1 MNNRPRPIRYPDE
14 VPPAASA
21 ATVQPPVT
29 HKMPDT
35 FEEAAPNL
43 MPTIQS
49 RAIAEARSLL
59 INNETPADRGFVGIP
74 YAEHLAICIVHDT
87 PDTKHYLTTAD
98 FEKWDVPVA
107 EIVQTAFRN
116 LGHLKNDFRFPFKD
130 GRVFR
135 SFSDDTYDAARLLLP
150 PSFFEQLPVRGTHV
164 AMVPHPNLLLITGD
178 DDQEGLSIVLREAQQ
193 LMTEPLAI
201 GPFTVRRSEVG
212 WEPWSPDYSPEDR
225 RTFDRLML
233 DTRERDYASQ
243 QKVLADC
250 EFARPAADQQFIASY
265 KRLRED
271 VVAGIQTMCVWTKNA
286 PSLLPKTDAI
296 AFVAGTEVKGLVPW
310 SLVADEMKD
319 ELKPVGLYP
328 ERYAVR
334 SFPTDT
340 QLHMLVEEATRQGV
354 VLDRLR

>member
-1 MNNRPRPIRYPDE
+1 MSDYPRPIRYPDQ
-14 VPPAASA
+14 VLPTAPVAAA
-21 ATVQPPVT
+21 QRPVT
-29 HKMPDT
+29 HEMPTT

-43 MPTIQS
+43 MPMIQS
-49 RAIAEARSLL
+49 RAMAEARGIL
-59 INNETPADRGFVGIP
+59 ISTETPADRGVIGIP
-74 YAEHLAICIVHDT
+74 YAEHLAICVAHDA
-87 PDTKHYLTTAD
+87 PETKCYLTASD
-98 FEKWDVPVA
+98 FDKWGVPVA

-116 LGHLKNDFRFPFKD
+116 LTQLQNDFRSQFKD

-135 SFSDDTYDAARLLLP
+135 SFADDTYDATRLLLP
-150 PSFFEQLPVRGTHV
+150 HSSFEQLPVRGTHV

-178 DDQEGLSIVLREAQQ
+178 DDPEGLSIVLREAQQ

-201 GPFTVRRSEVG
+201 GPFTLRRSEVG

-233 DTRERDYASQ
+233 DTRERDYARQ
-243 QKVLADC
+243 QKVLADR

-286 PSLLPKTDAI
+286 QSLLPKTDAI
-296 AFVAGTEVKGLVPW
+296 AFVAGKEVKGLVPW

-334 SFPTDT
+334 SFPTDA